1 MEIREGGHLHL
12 LEKVEVDSLEGGD
25 LLIIIIDV
33 IMPKVILDV
42 EAKEIDIKENLA

>member
-12 LEKVEVDSLEGGD
+12 LEKVEVDSLGD